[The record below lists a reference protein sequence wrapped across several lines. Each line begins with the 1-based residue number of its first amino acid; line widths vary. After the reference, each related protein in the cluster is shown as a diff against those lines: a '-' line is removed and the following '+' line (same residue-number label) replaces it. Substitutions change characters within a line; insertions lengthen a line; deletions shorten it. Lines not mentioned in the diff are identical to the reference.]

1 MRTIAAAPHPLIS
14 PSEIVFGGVM
24 LFVLIAVV
32 VGMVILV
39 RRYLHSGSPAA
50 PEQSD
55 WSGPQAAAD
64 NASAFMTAS
73 MQGVIEKLRAQEKEL
88 ARLHL
93 VAQERAQESERLTE
107 EVTRNMPTGL
117 LLVNATGAIG
127 SSNPAAEQ
135 ALGVAS
141 LRYRSYK
148 DVLGAESDLAAMLEE
163 CLRAGK
169 TFQRAEVEHLT
180 SDGEAR
186 RLGVTISPI
195 YRGGRKIVRA
205 RAEDPEVTP
214 EARPSGALCLLSDLT
229 ELVALQKQIRWKENL
244 ANLGEMSAGIA
255 HEFKNALATV
265 SGYAQMIRSEAPD
278 GDVRDSAERILDQ
291 TRSLTH
297 VVTEFL
303 RFAKPLEISYETV
316 VMQTLVERVATES
329 QEGAPQSTVVA
340 EGSFTDVPGDEGLLR
355 QALINLVRNGIE
367 AARESGAAPRVVIS
381 GTIEEL
387 AGRDWQ
393 RIRVADNGPGI
404 PERDLP
410 KIFLPFFTTKSEGT
424 GLGLAV
430 VQKIALQHGGSI
442 EARNQSSGVASG
454 VTSGPGG
461 GSGGAEFL
469 LWLPLRQ
476 EPSPVLFP
484 SRAARI

>member
-1 MRTIAAAPHPLIS
+1 MNAHFPATHALIS
-14 PSEIVFGGVM
+14 PTDIVFAGAT
-24 LFVLIAVV
+24 LCVLIV
-32 VGMVILV
+32 VILALV
-39 RRYLHSGSPAA
+39 ILARKYLHSGSHGDAQLDLA
-50 PEQSD
+50 E
-55 WSGPQAAAD
+55 PQPSAD

-73 MQGVIEKLRAQEKEL
+73 MQGVIERLRTQEKEL

-93 VAQERAQESERLTE
+93 VAQERAQESERLSE

-117 LLVNATGAIG
+117 LLVNATGAI
-127 SSNPAAEQ
+127 SSANPAAEQ
-135 ALGVAS
+135 ALGGRG

-148 DVLGAESDLAAMLEE
+148 EVLGAESDLSRMLAA
-163 CLRAGK
+163 CLHEGK

-180 SDGEAR
+180 PEGEAR

-205 RAEDPEVTP
+205 RAEDPEIAP
-214 EARPSGALCLLSDLT
+214 DSRPSGALCLLSDLT

-265 SGYAQMIRSEAPD
+265 SGYAQMIRSEPS

-291 TRSLTH
+291 TRALAH

-316 VMQTLVERVATES
+316 PMQTIVERVAE
-329 QEGAPQSTVVA
+329 ELREALPQSAIGT
-340 EGSFTDVPGDEGLLR
+340 EGTFTDVPGDEALLR
-355 QALINLVRNGIE
+355 QALINLVRN
-367 AARESGAAPRVVIS
+367 AAESARDAGADPRVTIS
-381 GTIEEL
+381 GSIEEL
-387 AGRDWQ
+387 GGRSWQ

-410 KIFLPFFTTKSEGT
+410 KIFLPFFTTKSDGT

-430 VQKIALQHGGSI
+430 VQKVALQHGGSI
-442 EARNQSSGVASG
+442 EARNQAG
-454 VTSGPGG
+454 
-461 GSGGAEFL
+461 GGAEFL

-476 EPSPVLFP
+476 EATPVLFP
-484 SRAARI
+484 SQAARI

>member
-1 MRTIAAAPHPLIS
+1 MKQIAAVPHPLIS
-14 PSEIVFGGVM
+14 PWEIAIAGVALLLLM
-24 LFVLIAVV
+24 VLVV
-32 VGMVILV
+32 ALIVAA
-39 RRYLHSGSPAA
+39 RKYLRAKSNSASP
-50 PEQSD
+50 ED
-55 WSGPQAAAD
+55 WSGPQPEAD

-117 LLVNATGAIG
+117 LLVNATGSIG
-127 SSNPAAEQ
+127 SANPAAEQ
-135 ALGVAS
+135 ALGS
-141 LRYRSYK
+141 RGLRYRSYK
-148 DVLGAESDLAAMLEE
+148 ELLGAESDLAQMLEE
-163 CLRAGK
+163 CLRDGR

-180 SDGEAR
+180 ADGESR

-195 YRGGRKIVRA
+195 YRGGRKTVRA
-205 RAEDPEVTP
+205 RIEDPEVAP
-214 EARPSGALCLLSDLT
+214 DARPSGALCLLSDLT

-265 SGYAQMIRSEAPD
+265 SGYAQMIRSETPP
-278 GDVRDSAERILDQ
+278 GDIHDSAERILEQ
-291 TRSLTH
+291 TRALTH

-303 RFAKPLEISYETV
+303 RFAKPLELSYETV
-316 VMQTLVERVATES
+316 PMQTIVERVAAELQEAMPGCTVAS
-329 QEGAPQSTVVA
+329 EGAYS
-340 EGSFTDVPGDEGLLR
+340 DLPGDEALLR
-355 QALINLVRNGIE
+355 QALVNLVRNGIE
-367 AARESGAAPRVVIS
+367 AARGSGATPRVVIS

-387 AGRDWQ
+387 AGHSWQ
-393 RIRVADNGPGI
+393 RVRVADNGPGI
-404 PERDLP
+404 PEGDLP

-442 EARNQSSGVASG
+442 EARNQSSNDRAG
-454 VTSGPGG
+454 
-461 GSGGAEFL
+461 GGAEFL

-476 EPSPVLFP
+476 EPSPALFP

>member
-1 MRTIAAAPHPLIS
+1 MRPMIPAAHPLIS
-14 PSEIVFGGVM
+14 PSDVIFAGIA
-24 LFVLIAVV
+24 LFALIVV
-32 VGMVILV
+32 VLV
-39 RRYLHSGSPAA
+39 LLMLARKHLRAKPDTGPT
-50 PEQSD
+50 ED
-55 WSGPQAAAD
+55 WSNPQPQAD
-64 NASAFMTAS
+64 NPSAFMTAS

-93 VAQERAQESERLTE
+93 LAQERAQESERLTE

-127 SSNPAAEQ
+127 SANPAAEQ
-135 ALGVAS
+135 ALNARG

-148 DVLGAESDLAAMLEE
+148 EVLGADSDLAGMLEE
-163 CLRAGK
+163 CLHEGK
-169 TFQRAEVEHLT
+169 TFQRAEVEYIT
-180 SDGEAR
+180 PDGESR
-186 RLGVTISPI
+186 RLGATISPI
-195 YRGGRKIVRA
+195 YRGGRKIIRA
-205 RAEDPEVTP
+205 RADDPEIAP
-214 EARPSGALCLLSDLT
+214 DAKPSGALCLLSDLT

-265 SGYAQMIRSEAPD
+265 SGYAQMIRSEAPA
-278 GDVRDSAERILDQ
+278 GDIRESADRILDQ
-291 TRSLTH
+291 TRALTH

-316 VMQTLVERVATES
+316 PMQTIVERVAAEL
-329 QEGAPQSTVVA
+329 QEATPQCAIVA
-340 EGSFTDVPGDEGLLR
+340 EGAFTDLPGDEALLR

-367 AARESGAAPRVVIS
+367 AARASGVAPQVVIS
-381 GTIEEL
+381 GTMEEL
-387 AGRDWQ
+387 AGRTWQ

-410 KIFLPFFTTKSEGT
+410 KIFLPFYTTKSEGT

-442 EARNQSSGVASG
+442 EARNQAG
-454 VTSGPGG
+454 
-461 GSGGAEFL
+461 GGAEFL

>member
-1 MRTIAAAPHPLIS
+1 MNPHFPAPHPLMSQTDLIFAGATLVLL
-14 PSEIVFGGVM
+14 IVAIFALV
-24 LFVLIAVV
+24 VLA
-32 VGMVILV
+32 
-39 RRYLHSGSPAA
+39 RRYFHAGSK
-50 PEQSD
+50 D
-55 WSGPQAAAD
+55 TPQEDLGTPQPSAD
-64 NASAFMTAS
+64 NPSAFMTAS

-93 VAQERAQESERLTE
+93 LAQERAQESERLSE

-127 SSNPAAEQ
+127 SANPAAEQ
-135 ALGVAS
+135 ALGRQA
-141 LRYRSYK
+141 LRYRSCK
-148 DVLGAESDLAAMLEE
+148 DVLGAESDLSRMLEA
-163 CLRAGK
+163 CLREGK
-169 TFQRAEVEHLT
+169 TFQRAEVEHIT
-180 SDGEAR
+180 PQGESR

-195 YRGGRKIVRA
+195 FRGGRKLVRA
-205 RAEDPEVTP
+205 RAEDPEISP
-214 EARPSGALCLLSDLT
+214 ESRPSGALCLLSDLT

-244 ANLGEMSAGIA
+244 ASLGEMSAGIA

-265 SGYAQMIRSEAPD
+265 SGYAQMIRSETS

-291 TRSLTH
+291 TRALTH

-316 VMQTLVERVATES
+316 PMQTIVERVASEL
-329 QEGAPQSTVVA
+329 QEAIPQSTIVA
-340 EGSFTDVPGDEGLLR
+340 EGSFTDIPGDEALLR
-355 QALINLVRNGIE
+355 QALINLVRNGAE
-367 AARESGAAPRVVIS
+367 SARDAGDAPRVTIS
-381 GTIEEL
+381 GSIEEL
-387 AGRDWQ
+387 GGHSWQ

-430 VQKIALQHGGSI
+430 VQKVTLQHGGSI
-442 EARNQSSGVASG
+442 EARNQAG
-454 VTSGPGG
+454 
-461 GSGGAEFL
+461 GGAEFL

-476 EPSPVLFP
+476 EPLPALFP
-484 SRAARI
+484 SQAARI

>member
-1 MRTIAAAPHPLIS
+1 MRAIAAAPHPLIS
-14 PSEIVFGGVM
+14 PSEMVYAGVM
-24 LFVLIAVV
+24 LFVLIVV
-32 VGMVILV
+32 VVAMVIVV
-39 RRYLHSGSPAA
+39 RRYLHSGATAA
-50 PEQSD
+50 PQQGD

-64 NASAFMTAS
+64 NPSAFMTAS
-73 MQGVIEKLRAQEKEL
+73 MQGVIERLRAQEKEL

-127 SSNPAAEQ
+127 TANPAAEQ
-135 ALGVAS
+135 ALGVSA

-148 DVLGAESDLAAMLEE
+148 DVLGVDSDLAAMLEE
-163 CLRAGK
+163 CLREGK
-169 TFQRAEVEHLT
+169 TFQRAEVQHLT
-180 SDGEAR
+180 ADGEAR

-205 RAEDPEVTP
+205 RAEDPEITP
-214 EARPSGALCLLSDLT
+214 DSRPSGALCLLSDLT

-265 SGYAQMIRSEAPD
+265 SGYAQMIRSEAPE
-278 GDVRDSAERILDQ
+278 GDMRDSAERILDQ
-291 TRSLTH
+291 TRALTH

-316 VMQTLVERVATES
+316 AMQTLVERVAEES
-329 QEGAPQSTVVA
+329 QEAAQQCTVAA
-340 EGSFTDVPGDEGLLR
+340 EGSFTEVPGDEALLR

-367 AARESGAAPRVVIS
+367 AAREAGAAPRVVIS

-410 KIFLPFFTTKSEGT
+410 KIFLPFFTTKSDGT

-442 EARNQSSGVASG
+442 EARNQPIPGASSGAGGASA
-454 VTSGPGG
+454 
-461 GSGGAEFL
+461 GAEFL

-484 SRAARI
+484 SRAASI